1 MILGFAHPAIVVPEL
16 ETAREFYEKM
26 LGFTTVAEES
36 WQANDEMYDQG
47 VGLTG
52 SAARYYML
60 KGHNCYL
67 ELFEFAS
74 PTQKGPEPGTLGA
87 HELGI
92 RHLAFYVD
100 DIWHEFD
107 RLKELG
113 GIHMNEPVGNEELG
127 WAIYCRD
134 PFGNIIELS
143 TVRDNS
149 EDLRSL
155 PGVSINGTYQ
165 GT

>member
-1 MILGFAHPAIVVPEL
+1 MILGFAHPAIVVPDL
-16 ETAREFYEKM
+16 EKAHEFYEKM
-26 LGFTTVAEES
+26 LGFSTVAEES
-36 WQANDEMYDQG
+36 WEADNEMFNLG
-47 VGLTG
+47 VGLRG

-60 KGHNCYL
+60 KGHNCFL

-74 PTQKGPEPGTLGA
+74 PARTGPSPETLGA

-100 DIWHEFD
+100 DVWREFE
-107 RLKELG
+107 RLKALG

-134 PFGNIIELS
+134 PFGNIIELC
-143 TVRDNS
+143 TPRDSS
-149 EDLRSL
+149 EELESL
-155 PGVSINGTYQ
+155 PGVIGNGAYQ
-165 GT
+165 P